1 MSATASAD
9 TSGLAPTAAH
19 DRYLERARQR
29 DEPTQTRTI
38 RTTYAQRLRGRWQAI
53 MAALREGIIE
63 HDAFSLQTE
72 ALVDAPRDFTFD
84 READQV
90 QALDRWL
97 QRQTDR
103 EILQTF
109 GQDNEFVTSAYDR
122 GIKDARTEL
131 HALGLAEGGASS
143 EVGATALQLP
153 VHREQLQA
161 LYQRN
166 FGALQGMTDAA
177 ANDMRRVLTEGLA
190 SGDGPRDIA
199 RDLSDR
205 VDAVGKTRANVIA
218 RTEVMHSHNRARA
231 TEWQRAGVEQVTILL
246 APDACQQCQ
255 SLKAGAP
262 YPADQAAGL
271 LPQHPNCRCALVI
284 YTGSDS

>member
-9 TSGLAPTAAH
+9 ASGLAQTAAH
-19 DRYLERARQR
+19 DRYLERARER
-29 DEPTQTRTI
+29 DEPTRTQTLRTK
-38 RTTYAQRLRGRWQAI
+38 YAERLRGRWQAI
-53 MAALREGIIE
+53 MTALREGIVE
-63 HDAFSLQTE
+63 HDAFGLQTE
-72 ALVDAPRDFTFD
+72 ALANAPRDFTFD

-90 QALDRWL
+90 QAFNRWL

-109 GQDNEFVTSAYDR
+109 GQDNEFVTSAYER

-131 HALGLAEGGASS
+131 HTLGLAESGASS

-166 FGALQGMTDAA
+166 FGALQGMTDAT

-199 RDLSDR
+199 RDLADR

-246 APDACQQCQ
+246 APDACAQCRA
-255 SLKAGAP
+255 LKSDAP

-284 YTGSDS
+284 YTGNA